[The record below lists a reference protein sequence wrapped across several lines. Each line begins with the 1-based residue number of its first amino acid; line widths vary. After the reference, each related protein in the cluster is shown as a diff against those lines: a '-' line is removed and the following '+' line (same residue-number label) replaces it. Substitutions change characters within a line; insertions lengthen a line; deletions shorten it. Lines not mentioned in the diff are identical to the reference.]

1 VWMGGQSVSEK
12 KRERAVTGLS
22 TRLCGC
28 TAVITRHFF
37 FDNQALINIGS
48 GAVESAVKQ
57 IDRRLKISGLLWLM
71 KNVNQMRSL
80 RCRLTA
86 PYPFDAQKRKTGMLQ
101 VHFLANFI
109 G

>member
-1 VWMGGQSVSEK
+1 MKLRLRIVNEEQ
-12 KRERAVTGLS
+12 LS
-22 TRLCGC
+22 TQKVCS
-28 TAVITRHFF
+28 
-37 FDNQALINIGS
+37 IGS

-57 IDRRLKISGLLWLM
+57 IDRRLKISGVLWLM

-80 RCRLTA
+80 RCTLTA
-86 PYPFDAQKRKTGMLQ
+86 QYPFDAQKRKTGMLQ

>member
-1 VWMGGQSVSEK
+1 VKLRLRIVNE
-12 KRERAVTGLS
+12 EPLS
-22 TRLCGC
+22 TQKVCS
-28 TAVITRHFF
+28 
-37 FDNQALINIGS
+37 IGS

-57 IDRRLKISGLLWLM
+57 IDRRLKVSGLLWLM

-80 RCRLTA
+80 RCTLTA
-86 PYPFDAQKRKTGMLQ
+86 QYPFDAQKRKTGMLQ

>member
-1 VWMGGQSVSEK
+1 M
-12 KRERAVTGLS
+12 
-22 TRLCGC
+22 
-28 TAVITRHFF
+28 
-37 FDNQALINIGS
+37 GS

-80 RCRLTA
+80 RCTLTA
-86 PYPFDAQKRKTGMLQ
+86 QYPFDAQKCKTGMLQ
-101 VHFLANFI
+101 VRLLPNFI

>member
-1 VWMGGQSVSEK
+1 VKLRLRIVNEEQ
-12 KRERAVTGLS
+12 LS
-22 TRLCGC
+22 TQKVCS
-28 TAVITRHFF
+28 
-37 FDNQALINIGS
+37 IGS

-80 RCRLTA
+80 RCTLTA
-86 PYPFDAQKRKTGMLQ
+86 QYPFDAQKRKTGMLQ
-101 VHFLANFI
+101 VRLLPNFI

>member
-1 VWMGGQSVSEK
+1 VKLRLRIVNEEQ
-12 KRERAVTGLS
+12 LS
-22 TRLCGC
+22 TQKVCFG
-28 TAVITRHFF
+28 
-37 FDNQALINIGS
+37 GS

-80 RCRLTA
+80 RSTLTA
-86 PYPFDAQKRKTGMLQ
+86 QYPFDAQKRKTGMLL
-101 VHFLANFI
+101 VHLGANFM

>member
-1 VWMGGQSVSEK
+1 LEK
-12 KRERAVTGLS
+12 LRLRIVNEEQLS
-22 TRLCGC
+22 TQKVCFG
-28 TAVITRHFF
+28 
-37 FDNQALINIGS
+37 GS

-80 RCRLTA
+80 RCTLTA
-86 PYPFDAQKRKTGMLQ
+86 QYPFDAQKRKTGMLQ
-101 VHFLANFI
+101 VRLLPNFI

>member
-1 VWMGGQSVSEK
+1 LEK
-12 KRERAVTGLS
+12 LRLRIVNEEQLS
-22 TRLCGC
+22 TQKVCS
-28 TAVITRHFF
+28 
-37 FDNQALINIGS
+37 IGS

-80 RCRLTA
+80 RCTLTA
-86 PYPFDAQKRKTGMLQ
+86 QYPFDAQKRKTGMLQ
-101 VHFLANFI
+101 VRLLPNFI

>member
-1 VWMGGQSVSEK
+1 LEK
-12 KRERAVTGLS
+12 HRLRIVNEEQLS
-22 TRLCGC
+22 TQKACFG
-28 TAVITRHFF
+28 
-37 FDNQALINIGS
+37 GW

-80 RCRLTA
+80 RCTLTA
-86 PYPFDAQKRKTGMLQ
+86 QYPFDAQKRKTGMLQ
-101 VHFLANFI
+101 VRLLPNFI